1 MFKRTKICSGVLVAL
16 GGTLALGA
24 APAFAQQAAAADAN
38 RAQSVVVTGSRIA
51 RIDALAESPIVT
63 VGAEQIQQS
72 GVVTVEQF
80 LNTLPQVTPGL
91 SSQSNN
97 PSSQG
102 RAFIDLRGLGSAR
115 NLVLINGRRG
125 MGSLSGGTVDTNTIP
140 TALIDR
146 VEVITG
152 GAATTYGADA
162 VAGVVNFIMKNNF
175 QGFELDAQH
184 RETEAGDGVE
194 TSASMAVGGAF
205 DGGRGNAVFSA
216 GYFDR
221 KAIYKGA
228 RAFSAQASTAT
239 GIFPFGSISMGTN
252 TPSRATVDSIF
263 GTDTC
268 NLNGGS
274 RGFGFNADGTLFCTG
289 VDGNPPATPG
299 GPPLIR
305 DVVGYTGPAS
315 QIATAFFPD
324 SFSYNFEPD
333 NILVLPMERWS
344 LYSALNY
351 DVNDHFRPYASL
363 QFTNYNALQ
372 ELAPTPGGGFTIPV
386 TNPFWSSQARDLLAS
401 RATPD
406 APVTYSKR
414 FNALG
419 GRTGYNTHDVWQLVA
434 GAKGDLPV
442 LDFWTYDVYATYGR
456 SVQNEVQGGNVRV
469 PRLQELLNAADG
481 GASLC
486 AGGFNPFG
494 PTPLSAECQRRIGLE
509 AKNLTTIVQ
518 RVLEGTVSGPVAKL
532 PAGSLDVV
540 FGASYRDIDFNFQP
554 DSGLQPGQV
563 VGFNEQLPVSGAL
576 DYTDV
581 FVEAVIPILRN
592 VPGVKMLSATIG
604 ARSTDASKFGT
615 DSSYKATLE
624 WSVNNAVRVRGGVQS
639 AIRSPSV
646 GDLFSPQTNNFPDIR
661 NQDPCNVA
669 GTIATTYR
677 NGPNG
682 AAIQALCA
690 AQSAVAGGAAYTQ
703 PFDQARGITG
713 GNPDLQP
720 EQSTSFTLG
729 VVFQPTRNL
738 SATIDYWSI
747 DLEEAIGAVGATTIV
762 QRCYNRDGANPTFD
776 INNQW
781 CQLFR
786 RDAADGGVIALQQ
799 LSRNQSSITVSGV
812 DIAVDYTLNLQSMG
826 QLRFNVNGTWTEK
839 YDSQVTSV
847 DPVNDFNGTIGSTTG
862 SATPEWRVNLGT
874 TYTIGGLSVSLTN
887 RFIDSMVHGNTVTG
901 GSPRTN
907 TGTAETWYHDI
918 SARYAITPNLSIR
931 AGISNLTD
939 QQPRLYSPNIQA
951 NTDPSTFDVLGRRYF
966 VGLNA
971 KF

>member
-1 MFKRTKICSGVLVAL
+1 MFKRTKICSGVLMAL

-24 APAFAQQAAAADAN
+24 APAFAQQSGSNASKP
-38 RAQSVVVTGSRIA
+38 QSVVVTGSRIA

-102 RAFIDLRGLGSAR
+102 RAFIDLRGLGSSR
-115 NLVLINGRRG
+115 NLVLINGKRG

-146 VEVITG
+146 IEVITG

-175 QGFELDAQH
+175 RGFELDAQH
-184 RETEAGDGVE
+184 RETERGDGLE
-194 TSASMAVGGAF
+194 TSASLSMGGAF

-228 RAFSAQASTAT
+228 REFSAQASSAT

-252 TPSRATVDSIF
+252 TPTQAAVDAIF
-263 GTDTC
+263 GANTC
-268 NLNGGS
+268 NTNGGS
-274 RGFGFNADGTLFCTG
+274 RGFGFNANGTLFCTG
-289 VDGNPPATPG
+289 VDGSP
-299 GPPLIR
+299 R

-315 QIATAFFPD
+315 QIATRFFPD

-344 LYSALNY
+344 MYSALNY
-351 DVNDHFRPYASL
+351 DVSENFRPYASL

-386 TNPFWSSQARDLLAS
+386 TNPFWNPQAQTLLATRS
-401 RATPD
+401 NPT

-419 GRTGYNTHDVWQLVA
+419 GRTGFNTHDVWQLVA
-434 GAKGDLPV
+434 GAKGDVGLI
-442 LDFWTYDVYATYGR
+442 DFWTYDVYATYGR
-456 SVQNEVQGGNVRV
+456 SVQAEVQGGNVRV
-469 PRLQELLNAADG
+469 ANLQNLLNAADG

-486 AGGFNPFG
+486 TGGFNPFG
-494 PTPLSAECQRRIGLE
+494 PSPLSAACQRYIGLE
-509 AKNLTTIVQ
+509 AKNLTTVVQ

-540 FGASYRDIDFNFQP
+540 FGASYRDLDFKFQP
-554 DSGLQPGQV
+554 DSGLQPGAV
-563 VGFNEQLPVSGAL
+563 VGFNEQLPVAGDLA
-576 DYTDV
+576 YKDV
-581 FVEAVIPILRN
+581 FFEAVVPILRN
-592 VPGVKMLSATIG
+592 LPAVKKLSATIG
-604 ARSTDASKFGT
+604 ARATDSDRFGS

-624 WSVNNAVRVRGGVQS
+624 WTIVDAVRVRGGVQS
-639 AIRSPSV
+639 AIRTPSV
-646 GDLFSPQTNNFPDIR
+646 ADLFSPQTNNFPDIT
-661 NQDPCNVA
+661 NQDPCNTTGA
-669 GTIATTYR
+669 IAATYR

-690 AQSAVAGGAAYTQ
+690 SQSAVAGGASYAQ
-703 PFDQARGITG
+703 PFGQARGITG
-713 GNPDLQP
+713 GNPNLQP
-720 EQSTSFTLG
+720 EKATSFTLG

-738 SATIDYWSI
+738 TATVDYWSI
-747 DLEEAIGAVGATTIV
+747 DLKEVIGAVGATTIV
-762 QRCYNRDGANPTFD
+762 QRCYNRDGANPTFSPT
-776 INNQW
+776 NQW

-799 LSRNQSSITVSGV
+799 LSRNQSFITVSGI
-812 DIAVDYTLNLQSMG
+812 DLAVDYTLNMKELG
-826 QLRFNVNGTWTEK
+826 QLRFNLNGTWSDQ

-847 DPVNDFNGTIGSTTG
+847 DPVNNFAGTIGSGTG
-862 SATPEWRVNLGT
+862 SAAPELRVNLGT
-874 TYTIGGLSVSLTN
+874 TYSLGGLSVTMTN
-887 RFIDSMVHGNTVTG
+887 RFIDAMVHSNTVTG
-901 GSPRTN
+901 GSPVTN
-907 TGTAETWYHDI
+907 TGTAATWYHDI
-918 SARYAITPNLSIR
+918 SARYAITPNIAIR

-939 QQPRLYSPNIQA
+939 QQPRVYSPNIQA